1 MCYINVDLIKT
12 LRKNKNLSQKE
23 LGKLLGISDRA
34 VSRWEL
40 GETKPTAKNLS
51 LLSKIFGVSI
61 NDFFMKVLQKLITK
75 KLKG

>member
-12 LRKNKNLSQKE
+12 LRKNKSLSQKE

-51 LLSKIFGVSI
+51 LLSKI
-61 NDFFMKVLQKLITK
+61 
-75 KLKG
+75 